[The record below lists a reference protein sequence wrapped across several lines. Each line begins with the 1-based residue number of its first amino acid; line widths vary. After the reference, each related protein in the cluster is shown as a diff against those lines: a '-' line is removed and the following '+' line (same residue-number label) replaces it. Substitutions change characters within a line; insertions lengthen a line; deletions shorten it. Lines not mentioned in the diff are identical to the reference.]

1 MTKRSCPGRSGRYDP
16 GVPSQVR
23 VAGVVAALSVTSDL
37 TRGHPVGEAMRSCL
51 VATELARRSGLAA
64 PRQSEVFYSTLM
76 RFAGCAAT
84 SHEAAANF
92 GGDDIA
98 VRAKGDL
105 IDSTNPVEALR
116 FLAGLGS
123 GTEKLRVLVR
133 TPRVPGL
140 VAEAARADCEVGAG
154 LVALLGLPAAVS
166 DSVLCAFERYD
177 GKGAPAGRAGADV
190 PEPARFAAVGYAV
203 AMFDAVGGSERAVAT
218 LTRWSG
224 RALDPEIA
232 GRFLDDPDG
241 LLGHSRAEDPWA
253 AVVAAE
259 PGPHRYFADDDQLDD
274 VLAGFGDAADL
285 KSPYFQGHSR
295 GVATLARS
303 AAAQLEGVD
312 PEVAYR
318 AGLVHDL
325 GRVAIPTGVWEK
337 PGPLNPDEWELVR
350 LHPYHSSRILARSS
364 VLEPLSA
371 VVSRHHER
379 MDGSGYPMGVG
390 AGELDLSAR
399 LLAAAEAWHSLG
411 EPRPYRQAL
420 TLDEAAR
427 RISELPLDRDAVR
440 AVLAAADGP
449 APSFPPL
456 PVDLTERE
464 LEVLQLLAAGLTKK
478 QIADRL
484 FISASTVHTHT
495 VHIYG
500 KCEVS
505 TRAALAMFAMRHGLA
520 ATP

>member
-1 MTKRSCPGRSGRYDP
+1 M
-16 GVPSQVR
+16 PSQVR

-51 VATELARRSGLAA
+51 VATELAGRSGLSA

-84 SHEAAANF
+84 SHESAANF

-105 IDSTNPVEALR
+105 TDTADPVEAMR
-116 FLAGLGS
+116 FLAGLGR
-123 GTEKLRVLVR
+123 GTEKLRVLAR
-133 TPRVPGL
+133 TPHVPRL
-140 VAEAARADCEVGAG
+140 VAEAARADCEVGAR
-154 LVALLGLPAAVS
+154 LASLLGLPSAVS

-177 GKGAPAGRAGADV
+177 GKGVPAGRSGTDL
-190 PEPARFAAVGYAV
+190 PEPARFAAVGYAA
-203 AMFDAVGGSERAVAT
+203 AMFDAVGGKERAVAT
-218 LTRWSG
+218 VSRWSG
-224 RALDPEIA
+224 RVLDPDIA
-232 GRFLDDPDG
+232 SGFLGDAEG
-241 LLGHSRAEDPWA
+241 LLRLSRTADAWA

-259 PGPHRYFADDDQLDD
+259 TAPHRYFDDDDQIND

-295 GVATLARS
+295 GVAALARS
-303 AAAQLEGVD
+303 AADQLGGVD
-312 PEVAYR
+312 PELAYR

-325 GRVAIPTGVWEK
+325 GRVAVPTGVWEK
-337 PGPLNPDEWELVR
+337 PGPLSPDEWELVR
-350 LHPYHSSRILARSS
+350 LHPYHSGRILARSPA
-364 VLEPLSA
+364 LEPLSA

-379 MDGSGYPMGVG
+379 MDGSGYPMGVR
-390 AGELDLSAR
+390 AGELDQTTR
-399 LLAAAEAWHSLG
+399 LLAAVETWHRFG
-411 EPRPYRQAL
+411 EPRPHRRAM
-420 TLDEAAR
+420 TPGEAAR

-449 APSFPPL
+449 APSFPAL

-464 LEVLQLLAAGLTKK
+464 LEVLRLLAAGLTQR
-478 QIADRL
+478 QIAERL
-484 FISASTVHTHT
+484 FISISTVHTHT

-505 TRAALAMFAMRHGLA
+505 TRAGLAMFAMLHGLA

>member
-1 MTKRSCPGRSGRYDP
+1 
-16 GVPSQVR
+16 VPSQVR

-37 TRGHPVGEAMRSCL
+37 TRGHRVGEAMRSCL
-51 VATELARRSGLAA
+51 VATELARRSGLSA

-105 IDSTNPVEALR
+105 TDTANPVEALR
-116 FLAGLGS
+116 FLAGLGR
-123 GTEKLRVLVR
+123 GTERLRVLAR

-154 LVALLGLPAAVS
+154 MVARLGLPTAVC
-166 DSVLCAFERYD
+166 DAVLCAFERYD
-177 GKGAPAGRAGADV
+177 GKGAPAGRSGADV

-203 AMFDAVGGSERAVAT
+203 AMFDAVGGSEQAVRT
-218 LTRWSG
+218 VTRWSG

-232 GRFLDDPDG
+232 GRFLDDAEG
-241 LLGHSRAEDPWA
+241 LLGLSRAEDAWV

-259 PGPHRYFADDDQLDD
+259 PAPHRYFDDDQLDD
-274 VLAGFGDAADL
+274 LLAGFGDAADL
-285 KSPYFQGHSR
+285 KSPYFHGHSR
-295 GVATLARS
+295 GVSTLARS

-312 PEVAYR
+312 AELAYR
-318 AGLVHDL
+318 AGFVHDL
-325 GRVAIPTGVWEK
+325 GRVAVPTGVWEK
-337 PGPLNPDEWELVR
+337 PGPLSPEEWELVR
-350 LHPYHSSRILARSS
+350 LHPYHSGRILTRSP
-364 VLEPLSA
+364 VLEPLSS

-379 MDGSGYPMGVG
+379 MDGSGYPMGVR
-390 AGELDLSAR
+390 AGELDPTTR
-399 LLAAAEAWHSLG
+399 LLAAAEAWRRFG
-411 EPRPYRQAL
+411 EPRPHRQAM
-420 TLDEAAR
+420 TPNEAAR

-440 AVLAAADGP
+440 AVLAAAHGP
-449 APSFPPL
+449 RPSFPAL

-464 LEVLQLLAAGLTKK
+464 LEVLQLLAAGLTKR
-478 QIADRL
+478 QIAERL

>member
-1 MTKRSCPGRSGRYDP
+1 
-16 GVPSQVR
+16 VPSQVR

-37 TRGHPVGEAMRSCL
+37 TRGHPLGEAMRACL
-51 VATELARRSGLAA
+51 VATELARRSGLST

-84 SHEAAANF
+84 SHEAAASF

-105 IDSTNPVEALR
+105 TDTANPVEAMR
-116 FLAGLGS
+116 FLAGLGR
-123 GTEKLRVLVR
+123 GTEKLRVLAR

-154 LVALLGLPAAVS
+154 LVALLGLPLAVS

-177 GKGAPAGRAGADV
+177 GKGAPAGRSGVDV

-203 AMFDAVGGSERAVAT
+203 AMFDAVGGSEQAVAT
-218 LTRWSG
+218 VTRWSG

-232 GRFLDDPDG
+232 GRFLGDARG
-241 LLGHSRAEDPWA
+241 LLRLSRVEDAWA
-253 AVVAAE
+253 AVVQAE
-259 PGPHRYFADDDQLDD
+259 PAPHRYFADSDKLDD
-274 VLAGFGDAADL
+274 GLAGFGDAADL

-295 GVATLARS
+295 GVAVLARS
-303 AAAQLEGVD
+303 AAALLEGVD
-312 PEVAYR
+312 PAFAYR

-325 GRVAIPTGVWEK
+325 GRVAVPTGVWEK

-350 LHPYHSSRILARSS
+350 LHPYHSGRILARSPA
-364 VLEPLSA
+364 LEPLSA

-379 MDGSGYPMGVG
+379 MDGSGYPMGVR
-390 AGELDLSAR
+390 AGELDLTTR
-399 LLAAAEAWHSLG
+399 LLAAVEAWHSFG
-411 EPRPYRQAL
+411 EPRPYRRAM
-420 TLDEAAR
+420 TPDEAAR
-427 RISELPLDRDAVR
+427 RLAELPLDRDAVR
-440 AVLAAADGP
+440 AVLAAAEGP
-449 APSFPPL
+449 EPRFAAL

-478 QIADRL
+478 QIAERL

-500 KCEVS
+500 KCEVR